1 MASKQRHCAKCG
13 LLISTGTELSL
24 GSGRQPTCSC
34 AGLRFARQSTRRTPT
49 VRRCTECG
57 LLISTGTNTSELSLG
72 SGRQPSCSCT
82 RSRNKRESTRQI
94 PTQNITYDS
103 STLSTAEQIVLLVK
117 LRSDGTLTEQEFQT
131 LKNRLVSGGNS

>member
-34 AGLRFARQSTRRTPT
+34 AGLRFTRQSTRRTPT
-49 VRRCTECG
+49 VRRCAKCG
-57 LLISTGTNTSELSLG
+57 LLISTGTELSLG
-72 SGRQPSCSCT
+72 SGRQPTCSCMGLRFT
-82 RSRNKRESTRQI
+82 RQSTRQT

-131 LKNRLVSGGNS
+131 LKNRLVLGGNS

>member
-24 GSGRQPTCSC
+24 GSGKQPTCSC
-34 AGLRFARQSTRRTPT
+34 TRSRTQRESTRRTPT

-57 LLISTGTNTSELSLG
+57 LLISTGTELSLG
-72 SGRQPSCSCT
+72 SGRQPTCSCT
-82 RSRNKRESTRQI
+82 RSRTQRESTRRT

-103 STLSTAEQIVLLVK
+103 STLSIAEQLVLLVK

>member
-34 AGLRFARQSTRRTPT
+34 MGLRFTRQSTRQT
-49 VRRCTECG
+49 
-57 LLISTGTNTSELSLG
+57 
-72 SGRQPSCSCT
+72 
-82 RSRNKRESTRQI
+82 

-103 STLSTAEQIVLLVK
+103 STLSVAEQIVLLVK
-117 LRSDGTLTEQEFQT
+117 LRSDGSLTEQEFQT
-131 LKNRLVSGGNS
+131 LKNRLVLGGNS